1 MMKNLEATQPLTDA
15 AAFRCRG
22 ESSVG
27 RVLIAGSTGYLG
39 RHLVELCRSRG
50 LAFLALTRNRGK
62 LENLGVDPE
71 TIRVGEVTDP
81 VSVRGCCEGI
91 DTVFSAIGITRQ
103 KEGLTYMD
111 VDYRANHNLLE
122 EAKRAGVQ
130 RFVYVSALGGE
141 RLRHLKIFAAKERF
155 VDELKTSGLSYTI
168 LRPNGFFS
176 DMGDFL
182 GMARRGRVFL
192 FGDGELRINPIHGAD
207 LASFCLESLQ
217 SNRKEIEVG
226 GPDVLSQN
234 AIARLALEAH
244 GRSPRIVH
252 LPDWIRRIVLWL
264 ARRVTSVATY
274 GPIEFF
280 LTTMALD
287 NVAPATG
294 TRHLADFFR
303 KSVAGPEGATV
314 WDAL

>member
-1 MMKNLEATQPLTDA
+1 M
-15 AAFRCRG
+15 
-22 ESSVG
+22 
-27 RVLIAGSTGYLG
+27 
-39 RHLVELCRSRG
+39 
-50 LAFLALTRNRGK
+50 
-62 LENLGVDPE
+62 
-71 TIRVGEVTDP
+71 
-81 VSVRGCCEGI
+81 
-91 DTVFSAIGITRQ
+91 
-103 KEGLTYMD
+103 
-111 VDYRANHNLLE
+111 
-122 EAKRAGVQ
+122 
-130 RFVYVSALGGE
+130 
-141 RLRHLKIFAAKERF
+141 RHLKIFAAKERF

-207 LASFCLESLQ
+207 LASFCLDSLQ

-303 KSVAGPEGATV
+303 TANFNPDHVSSMAAI
-314 WDAL
+314 L